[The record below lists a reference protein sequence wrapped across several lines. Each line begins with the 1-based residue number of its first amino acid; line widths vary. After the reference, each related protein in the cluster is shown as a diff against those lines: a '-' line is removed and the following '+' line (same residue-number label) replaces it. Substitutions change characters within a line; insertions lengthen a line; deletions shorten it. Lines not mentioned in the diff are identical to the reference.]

1 MGINDKLSM
10 DLTQKKLADSRQAGA
25 DYLCSACPWC
35 QLQFDTVQQ
44 MIASNNGDNPALPSI
59 LYPQLLGLGMGIDEK
74 ALGLT
79 MNRID
84 ITGITAYFSE
94 E

>member
-10 DLTQKKLADSRQAGA
+10 DLTNKKLADGRQAGA
-25 DYLCSACPWC
+25 DYLCAACPWC

-44 MIASNNGDNPALPSI
+44 MIASNNGGNHELPSI

-74 ALGLT
+74 ALGLSL
-79 MNRID
+79 NRID
-84 ITGITAYFSE
+84 ITGIKAYFSE